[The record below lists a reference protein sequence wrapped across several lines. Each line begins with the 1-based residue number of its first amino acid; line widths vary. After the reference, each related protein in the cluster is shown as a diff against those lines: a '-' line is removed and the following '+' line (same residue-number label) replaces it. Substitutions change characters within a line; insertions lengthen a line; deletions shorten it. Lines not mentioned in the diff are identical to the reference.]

1 MTKQV
6 EWLSPERVIP
16 SCGVATTGQLISL
29 PDDLADKFIAQGE
42 ARLLP
47 LAHTATTRPKAE
59 TKGGDV

>member
-1 MTKQV
+1 MKQV
-6 EWLSPERVIP
+6 EWLSTERVIP

-47 LAHTATTRPKAE
+47 IAHATTTRTKAE
-59 TKGGDV
+59 PKGGEV

>member
-1 MTKQV
+1 MKQV

-42 ARLLP
+42 ARLPLP
-47 LAHTATTRPKAE
+47 AQHTTRPKAE
-59 TKGGDV
+59 PKGGEV

>member
-1 MTKQV
+1 MKQV

-42 ARLLP
+42 ARMPLP
-47 LAHTATTRPKAE
+47 VQHTTRPKAE
-59 TKGGDV
+59 LKGGEV